1 VYSTL
6 LVPLDG
12 SDLAE
17 RALPH
22 AKLLAK
28 QFGGRIHLLRV
39 ITPSAAL
46 TEIEPVAVDIER
58 AQITEAEEYL
68 ERVSSALAGESFDV
82 EANIAVGTPADTIIQ
97 YAVEHH
103 IRLIVMY
110 THGRS
115 GLSRWVYGS
124 VADRVLQGARCPV
137 LLVRDSETDAA
148 Q

>member
-1 VYSTL
+1 MYSLL

-22 AKLLAK
+22 AKVLANEFNSK
-28 QFGGRIHLLRV
+28 ILLLRV
-39 ITPSAAL
+39 VTPSPSL

-58 AQITEAEEYL
+58 AQIAEAEEYL
-68 ERVSSALAGESFDV
+68 ERVREPLTGESFDV
-82 EANIAVGTPADTIIQ
+82 EAEIAVGSPAETIIE
-97 YAVEHH
+97 YAAQHEV
-103 IRLIVMY
+103 RLIVMY

-124 VADRVLQGARCPV
+124 VADRVLQGAECPV
-137 LLVRDSETDAA
+137 LLVKTSEAEPG
-148 Q
+148 